1 MQNLKYLRE
10 NLALNLIRV
19 NTMQR
24 PERALTLIDCENDS
38 PESTSTSNILGLR
51 YAFMDLRKM
60 IKVTM

>member
-1 MQNLKYLRE
+1 
-10 NLALNLIRV
+10 
-19 NTMQR
+19 MQR

-60 IKVTM
+60 IKVTI